1 MTTERDATLTV
12 ALAEYAHLR
21 EARRALGEQA
31 AVRFNFFLVV
41 ASAGTAVS
49 AALVGAGARAG
60 GRLDAARVGAI
71 VVIAALVLL
80 LGVAVF
86 ARQVEFN
93 GRSRR
98 YAVAETTLRTYLTR
112 HSPELAPYLLMPTLD
127 DAGPFAAAPF
137 RRHWARDAV
146 GLAGTAGLVNSAL
159 VATGGGVAVGRTA
172 PWWAAVGAGLL
183 LLAAAVT
190 LHVVYVRRRLA
201 ASVAEVGEVLRRRGL
216 PVLPPLPAA
225 VVVPPPAGA
234 PAPAGPGS
242 CPGGAAPVSDAGPA
256 CVGSV
261 RAEGNRSS
269 SGGPDG
275 P

>member
-49 AALVGAGARAG
+49 AALVGAGARDG

-98 YAVAETTLRTYLTR
+98 YAVAETTLRTYLSR

-127 DAGPFAAAPF
+127 DPGPFAAAPF

-159 VATGGGVAVGRTA
+159 LATGGGVAAGRAA
-172 PWWAAVGAGLL
+172 PWWAAAGAGVL
-183 LLAAAVT
+183 LLAGALA

-201 ASVAEVGEVLRRRGL
+201 ASVAQVGEVLGRRGL
-216 PVLPPLPAA
+216 PVLPPPAA
-225 VVVPPPAGA
+225 PPSRSLPV
-234 PAPAGPGS
+234 PAPAGGGS
-242 CPGGAAPVSDAGPA
+242 G
-256 CVGSV
+256 
-261 RAEGNRSS
+261 R
-269 SGGPDG
+269 
-275 P
+275 